1 MTKRVLVSMACLV
14 FSLLLPWA
22 AAADLPEGPGK
33 DILLRACVGCHKAQE
48 FAAYRHTKDEYQSI
62 VYRMAER
69 GARTSTEEL
78 ETVAAYLAKN
88 FPKVEDPSRVN
99 VNKATAKQLE
109 TVLGLTAKEAQA
121 IIEYRDSHGLRVWQD
136 LLVIYSVNGRKI
148 EAAKDR
154 MSF

>member
-1 MTKRVLVSMACLV
+1 VRLILV
-14 FSLLLPWA
+14 FSLVLLWA
-22 AAADLPEGPGK
+22 VAADLPEGPGK

-48 FAAYRHTKDEYQSI
+48 FVAYRHTKDEYQSI

-69 GARTSTEEL
+69 GARASTEEL
-78 ETVAAYLAKN
+78 DTVVAYLAKN
-88 FPKVEDPSRVN
+88 FPKVEDPSKVN

-109 TVLGLTAKEAQA
+109 TALGLTDKEAQA
-121 IIEYRDSHGLRVWQD
+121 IIEYRDSHGEFRVWQD
-136 LLVIYSVNGRKI
+136 MLVIYGVNGRKI

>member
-1 MTKRVLVSMACLV
+1 MACLV

-121 IIEYRDSHGLRVWQD
+121 IIEYRDSHGQFRVWQD
-136 LLVIYSVNGRKI
+136 LLVIYGVNGRKI
-148 EAAKDR
+148 EAAEDR
-154 MSF
+154 MTF